1 MKKFLAKILVK
12 SKPTAKNIKCLA
24 LKQAIEKLM
33 PIQDLSCQT
42 GTFYLLDFSAEDQ
55 CKALHMVETIAKDL
69 LSNEAIE
76 EYEIKS
82 LEEI

>member
-1 MKKFLAKILVK
+1 MKKFIAKILVK
-12 SKPTAKNIKCLA
+12 AKPTAKDIKCLA

-42 GTFYLLDFSAEDQ
+42 GTFYLLDFSAENQ
-55 CKALHMVETIAKDL
+55 REALHMMETIAKDL
-69 LSNEAIE
+69 LANEAIE